1 MSTTGFVFL
10 TRAMFRE
17 MDGLTKMVS
26 FIGNPEYASLHVL
39 AVIVLSNCLEDLE
52 SVEVRHMTV
61 SCIRYRI

>member
-1 MSTTGFVFL
+1 ME
-10 TRAMFRE
+10 RAMFRE

-52 SVEVRHMTV
+52 SVEVGHTV
-61 SCIRYRI
+61 SCIRYRA